1 MGDMEVEKSEVKNKT
16 VGEYMKLG
24 IICTMINGF
33 GRRGYYN
40 TQEIGLGRELERQ
53 GHEVTIYKCVKKT
66 DGESIERVKLG
77 NTLSILYIPVS
88 SFGAHGCL
96 DTAVLSTDLDAVL
109 CFADN
114 QIFLPHIYRFCAR
127 HEIRMVPYIG
137 RTHSSSGGVHGF
149 AMNTLFHLGTLRWF
163 RRGPAISKIEE
174 VRQEL
179 LQLGVKDVKVAP
191 VGLDFSVMKSDFAA
205 YDRAA
210 LRREFGLLPEDM
222 VICTVGRMGPEKN
235 PLDLVEIYQQV
246 REQKPCKLLLVGEGT
261 QSEDLK
267 TKIAASKWKSD
278 IVLIDRIPNDQIWKV
293 YATADYF
300 VNLCRTEIFGMA
312 ILEAMYYGVS
322 VAALAAPGPS
332 VTLRDM
338 PGHKLCS
345 SYEEIRDWLLAE
357 HPAQEQLRES
367 AARTVQLYNWKPCAD
382 TFLSMAVGGTNEH
395 PGHHN
400 ILSSSRA

>member
-1 MGDMEVEKSEVKNKT
+1 
-16 VGEYMKLG
+16 MKLG

-33 GRRGYYN
+33 GRRGFYN

-66 DGESIERVKLG
+66 DGEPIERVKLG
-77 NTLSILYIPVS
+77 NRLSILYIPVS
-88 SFGAHGCL
+88 SFGAHGYL
-96 DTAVLSTDLDAVL
+96 DTAVLSADMEAVL

-114 QIFLPHIYRFCAR
+114 QIFLPHIYRFCVR
-127 HEIRMVPYIG
+127 HGIRMVPYIG

-149 AMNTLFHLGTLRWF
+149 AMNALFHLGTLRWF

-179 LQLGVKDVKVAP
+179 LQLGVKEVKVAP

-210 LRREFGLLPEDM
+210 LRREFGLLPDDM

-246 REQKPCKLLLVGEGT
+246 REQKPCKLLLVGEGV

-293 YATADYF
+293 YAAADYF

-322 VAALAAPGPS
+322 VAALEAPGPS

-367 AARTVQLYNWKPCAD
+367 AARTVQRYNWKPCAD

-395 PGHHN
+395 SGHHN
-400 ILSSSRA
+400 ILSSSGA

>member
-1 MGDMEVEKSEVKNKT
+1 MEVEKSEVKNKT

-66 DGESIERVKLG
+66 GGESIERVKLG

-191 VGLDFSVMKSDFAA
+191 VGLDFSVMKSDFAT

-278 IVLIDRIPNDQIWKV
+278 IVLIDRKP
-293 YATADYF
+293 
-300 VNLCRTEIFGMA
+300 
-312 ILEAMYYGVS
+312 
-322 VAALAAPGPS
+322 APGM
-332 VTLRDM
+332 LM
-338 PGHKLCS
+338 
-345 SYEEIRDWLLAE
+345 E
-357 HPAQEQLRES
+357 
-367 AARTVQLYNWKPCAD
+367 AARRFNIDLASSWIVGDGSRDIQAGKNAGCKTALLCADVVPPKLEQDWTATSLYN
-382 TFLSMAVGGTNEH
+382 FVGQVLCGKKE
-395 PGHHN
+395 
-400 ILSSSRA
+400 L